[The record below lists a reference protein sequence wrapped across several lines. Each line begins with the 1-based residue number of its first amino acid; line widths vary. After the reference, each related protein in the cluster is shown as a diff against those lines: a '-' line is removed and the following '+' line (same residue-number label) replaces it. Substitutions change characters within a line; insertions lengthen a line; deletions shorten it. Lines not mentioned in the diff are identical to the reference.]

1 MLSRNSQECGVSVG
15 GWMLR
20 DATAISADGR
30 TLVGWGWN
38 PAIEQEAWI
47 AVIPE
52 PATLALVALGG
63 LVLLHRRRGA
73 SS

>member
-1 MLSRNSQECGVSVG
+1 M
-15 GWMLR
+15 R